1 MTNHICMRCGA
12 GLNGDE
18 IALYQKMVRRD
29 AEAFLCLD
37 CQASDYGA
45 TREKLQRLI
54 DYFHRT
60 GICSLFAKY
69 D

>member
-1 MTNHICMRCGA
+1 MTGRLCTRCGA
-12 GLNGDE
+12 GLGGDE
-18 IALYQKMVRRD
+18 IALYRKMVSR
-29 AEAFLCLD
+29 EAQEFLCLD
-37 CQASDYGA
+37 CQASDCGA

-60 GICSLFAKY
+60 GICTLFAKY